1 MRTTLPG
8 QVLLAQPGG
17 QICPAGFCLESNA
30 EIRSERPQA
39 APRGVE
45 LLAALKTFRD
55 HALAVSEAVRLIRN
69 Q

>member
-1 MRTTLPG
+1 M
-8 QVLLAQPGG
+8 
-17 QICPAGFCLESNA
+17 ESNA